1 MNASSSFKTEGATE
15 TQLAMVLGPN
25 ALDKEEYPWD
35 TKMKFHEKMR
45 ASLRKQA
52 YLSAN
57 KSENATNQEK
67 TALLDPAA
75 EVPDTMSGLYA
86 DVNSMSP
93 ERQKRWWWM
102 MRKSID
108 GGGPTNPPGQN
119 AMFPEFTA
127 PQELVDLLALDSI
140 INDNLRKHTSALREA
155 ARRDLSKVDEFNIP
169 EDRRTELR
177 EEVLRTFATAEK
189 RVKDTL
195 GVDPD
200 HVKREISRVRM
211 LWHSPVDKLE
221 EMFTATLSKKDGA
234 AEEPGEGAVPAL
246 GTAESLRTL
255 FSQEPG
261 YVVDDLYADE
271 INRLLSSAKTSSEL
285 ENGVTQLDAK
295 LIQEDDFE
303 TPIQSAMRV
312 LLGIRPEAPTHVVLS
327 SEGSVPLPPSVA
339 CLSGMIALSMLLL
352 PGSQILLKTDPE
364 TRMKAFRSAV
374 QNAMSE

>member
-1 MNASSSFKTEGATE
+1 
-15 TQLAMVLGPN
+15 
-25 ALDKEEYPWD
+25 
-35 TKMKFHEKMR
+35 
-45 ASLRKQA
+45 
-52 YLSAN
+52 
-57 KSENATNQEK
+57 
-67 TALLDPAA
+67 
-75 EVPDTMSGLYA
+75 
-86 DVNSMSP
+86 
-93 ERQKRWWWM
+93 
-102 MRKSID
+102 
-108 GGGPTNPPGQN
+108 
-119 AMFPEFTA
+119 
-127 PQELVDLLALDSI
+127 VDLLALDSI